1 MAFKKSKGK
10 TGKKKPKKSG
20 GKKDSWSHEGGMVLD
35 GKDEENNE
43 DGAKRKRRSSTQD
56 REESIRRSKL
66 KNNDRKRKKDFKVK
80 MSKKVKFGDVVAAA
94 KQEESDDEESE
105 TEEVQPKFEVRLNPL
120 SVMDRLK
127 VFVAKSLDQ
136 REAQSGDEES
146 EEEAGDA
153 SGSEIDEEEE
163 YEEGSEEEEYEEEG
177 EEALV
182 GDNVAEQDV
191 QDQDLDS
198 SDELETKRDSSTADY
213 YFDAQFNAPQDAT
226 KQAPSKM
233 RQLEKIEN
241 TPFDIYGQLNF
252 EPEDE
257 EEAAESALPIAP
269 GPYSSIAQMPGL
281 HKLFR
286 GPAACERID
295 PRAIDEVNSHL
306 LPYLAS
312 YADTFV
318 EGREASNDTNL
329 LNGMLLHTVS
339 HTVKARAKV
348 IKHNQ
353 KLQRKLRD
361 SIVANAVAKETTT
374 AKAAKKNKASK
385 GDAALPIPTPVVDSV
400 DAIATEDADAMRDQ
414 GFCRPR
420 VLILC
425 PFRGTALRVVQQIRA
440 ILGENTSVSGW
451 DKLQDEYGQLEED
464 DEEGTGPDAKK
475 PQDWKDLF
483 TKQNIDDD
491 FKMGI
496 QLNPGH
502 GKGSGPAKGVY
513 MRLFSDFFISDII
526 LASPLGLRLAMGN
539 APKTG
544 DKVKDNANKG
554 KNNDL
559 SPDFLSS
566 VEVVMLHQ
574 ADVMYMQNWDHLD
587 FIMKYTNKLPTAAH
601 DTDFSR
607 VRQYFLEGQAAKHR
621 QLMVTSHFNQP
632 ELQMFFREHAQ
643 SAAGSIRVKKHW
655 GKGELVH
662 VVDEVKQV
670 FQLVPGVKSFD
681 TQEDARFKYFK
692 DSVLAPLLRLEQK
705 HTLIVTP
712 SYFSYVRVR
721 NELMK
726 QDANAAYVCEYSRD
740 SEISRGRSRFF
751 HGKNDLL
758 LYSGRCHFFR
768 RFPIRG
774 AKHIVFYS
782 LPEYAHFYSEW
793 VNMLSSHTP
802 DGGDDGKVSC
812 LVLFTAFERMALERI
827 VGPKKCAQML
837 SASKTTFVY
846 C

>member
-43 DGAKRKRRSSTQD
+43 DGAKRKRRSTQD

-94 KQEESDDEESE
+94 KQEESGDEESE
-105 TEEVQPKFEVRLNPL
+105 AEEVQPKFEVRLNPL

-136 REAQSGDEES
+136 REAQSGDEDS
-146 EEEAGDA
+146 EEEGDDV
-153 SGSEIDEEEE
+153 SGSEGGEEEE
-163 YEEGSEEEEYEEEG
+163 YEEGSEEEEYEEEI
-177 EEALV
+177 EEGLV

-191 QDQDLDS
+191 LDQDLDS

-213 YFDAQFNAPQDAT
+213 YFDAQFNIPQDPT
-226 KQAPSKM
+226 KKTAAKM
-233 RQLEKIEN
+233 RQLQKIDD

-252 EPEDE
+252 EPEDDDE
-257 EEAAESALPIAP
+257 ETTESALPIAP

-339 HTVKARAKV
+339 HTVKARYFRFVPYNSESVWNLIKLSCLFPFSIFRAKV

-361 SIVANAVAKETTT
+361 SIVANAVAKETTS

-464 DEEGTGPDAKK
+464 DEESTGPDAKK

-483 TKQNIDDD
+483 TKQNIDDN
-491 FKMGI
+491 FKVNNCCI
-496 QLNPGH
+496 
-502 GKGSGPAKGVY
+502 
-513 MRLFSDFFISDII
+513 FFIFDLIYHFRYV
-526 LASPLGLRLAMGN
+526 GRRLL
-539 APKTG
+539 T
-544 DKVKDNANKG
+544 
-554 KNNDL
+554 
-559 SPDFLSS
+559 
-566 VEVVMLHQ
+566 
-574 ADVMYMQNWDHLD
+574 
-587 FIMKYTNKLPTAAH
+587 
-601 DTDFSR
+601 
-607 VRQYFLEGQAAKHR
+607 
-621 QLMVTSHFNQP
+621 
-632 ELQMFFREHAQ
+632 RE
-643 SAAGSIRVKKHW
+643 
-655 GKGELVH
+655 
-662 VVDEVKQV
+662 
-670 FQLVPGVKSFD
+670 
-681 TQEDARFKYFK
+681 
-692 DSVLAPLLRLEQK
+692 
-705 HTLIVTP
+705 
-712 SYFSYVRVR
+712 
-721 NELMK
+721 M
-726 QDANAAYVCEYSRD
+726 
-740 SEISRGRSRFF
+740 
-751 HGKNDLL
+751 
-758 LYSGRCHFFR
+758 
-768 RFPIRG
+768 
-774 AKHIVFYS
+774 S
-782 LPEYAHFYSEW
+782 L
-793 VNMLSSHTP
+793 
-802 DGGDDGKVSC
+802 
-812 LVLFTAFERMALERI
+812 
-827 VGPKKCAQML
+827 
-837 SASKTTFVY
+837 
-846 C
+846 